1 VTLGNGTTGC
11 CPTVELTLQGANLSL
26 VMDSGAFYIM
36 GAKPLTMHVV
46 YRRSM
51 KIDLVTQVL
60 VAIIIIHLKLNAEII
75 SGTLETET

>member
-1 VTLGNGTTGC
+1 VTLGHGTTGC

-26 VMDSGAFYIM
+26 VMDSGACYIM

-51 KIDLVTQVL
+51 EIDLVTQVL
-60 VAIIIIHLKLNAEII
+60 VAIVIIHLKL
-75 SGTLETET
+75 L